1 MIWNTM
7 PDSPQLARKKV
18 GKNTSRASET
28 VVLIQPMK
36 KFPRSVMIIRTAYVL
51 VAEMIVQAK
60 DLCIHWT
67 VTKTA
72 ILLLELAI
80 VLISILLFHPN
91 IIQNP

>member
-1 MIWNTM
+1 
-7 PDSPQLARKKV
+7 
-18 GKNTSRASET
+18 
-28 VVLIQPMK
+28 
-36 KFPRSVMIIRTAYVL
+36 MIIRTAYVL
-51 VAEMIVQAK
+51 VAEMIVQAN